1 MNKASYVIKKTMI
14 NPYGRK
20 THVFMTDGS
29 SEVLEMKHK
38 NVADKMCEVM
48 NANTD
53 SGCSYK
59 VITIGKSEEE

>member
-1 MNKASYVIKKTMI
+1 MTKEVYVIKKTLVKD
-14 NPYGRK
+14 GK
-20 THVFMTDGS
+20 KAHVFITDGA

-53 SGCSYK
+53 SGCSYE
-59 VITIGKSEEE
+59 VITIGKNSD

>member
-1 MNKASYVIKKTMI
+1 MSKTSYVIKKTLVKD
-14 NPYGRK
+14 GK
-20 THVFMTDGS
+20 KSHVFMTDGA

-53 SGCSYK
+53 SGCSYE
-59 VITIGKSEEE
+59 VITIGKSEE

>member
-1 MNKASYVIKKTMI
+1 MSKEVYVIKKTMI
-14 NPYGRK
+14 KDGRK
-20 THVFMTDGS
+20 THVFLTDGV

-53 SGCSYK
+53 SGCSYE
-59 VITIGKSEEE
+59 VITIKEKNG